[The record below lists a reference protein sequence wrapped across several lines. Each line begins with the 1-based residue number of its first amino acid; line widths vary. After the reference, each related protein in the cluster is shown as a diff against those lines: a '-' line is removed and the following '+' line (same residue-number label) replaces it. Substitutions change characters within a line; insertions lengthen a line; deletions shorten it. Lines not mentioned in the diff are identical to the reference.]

1 MKLVRIFLVVAL
13 MANLGFGLRQLVLR
27 GGYGDF
33 FVYDTAASL
42 VRSGQSMSIYDGA
55 DTGVDPQVRWADPD
69 SKFAAAAR
77 FLGISPVRLYVYPP
91 LLADLMVP
99 FSLLPAIAA
108 ARLWFALCTAMLV
121 AAGAIA
127 ARAMGARW
135 RSWAMLAWISAI
147 LGLGL
152 YSLSWGQVTPLL
164 CLLWSLGIFTYK
176 KESPNLS
183 AVALA
188 LGTAIKLT
196 PVLAVIPFL
205 VCREWKWLRAYLL
218 SLIVLIAAMVMLNGP
233 ASLLDYQVHV
243 LPSMSAGYPDPY
255 NFSISSAFRL
265 LYLVVRRPPSFTS
278 AAPQAVA
285 TLCSVLT
292 VAVTCWMIRRRRET
306 LSQREWWAIL
316 AAISMLSVSLAP
328 VSFQQ
333 AYIVVAFPLGF
344 LWLDLLRGGLRP
356 FFTPVVIAATLEY
369 ATFATK
375 IFRNARFAPI
385 GGGLCAL
392 IPPAVGIVIA
402 LLCIARAPDPQSQLV
417 PKLVKTDRNEA
428 IAGPA

>member
-1 MKLVRIFLVVAL
+1 
-13 MANLGFGLRQLVLR
+13 
-27 GGYGDF
+27 
-33 FVYDTAASL
+33 
-42 VRSGQSMSIYDGA
+42 
-55 DTGVDPQVRWADPD
+55 
-69 SKFAAAAR
+69 
-77 FLGISPVRLYVYPP
+77 
-91 LLADLMVP
+91 
-99 FSLLPAIAA
+99 
-108 ARLWFALCTAMLV
+108 
-121 AAGAIA
+121 
-127 ARAMGARW
+127 
-135 RSWAMLAWISAI
+135 
-147 LGLGL
+147 
-152 YSLSWGQVTPLL
+152 LL

-292 VAVTCWMIRRRRET
+292 VAVTCWMIRKRRET